1 MYRIYYFA
9 VFLAVTGAVFG
20 SLIAIEKIFHSMGS
34 A

>member
-20 SLIAIEKIFHSMGS
+20 SLVTLEIFHSMGS

>member
-1 MYRIYYFA
+1 MYRIYYFV

-20 SLIAIEKIFHSMGS
+20 SLIAIEKLFHSMGS